1 MPASSLFQRLRSWIA
16 AIGGGGSTLTY
27 GLVFVV
33 GLLIGLVVLG
43 WVVFPVRWTQALPS
57 DLRTDYRDDYLRLV
71 ADSYALTGDLD
82 AAVERLRFWK
92 PADMVTLL
100 GQLSLEAE
108 AQEDTMAAL
117 RLRRLAEDAYAVR
130 AARVQPTVPPAPTPA
145 GASGAAG
152 TTLTLFLLLLAALV
166 VMAVLLVLSRAL
178 GVWPQRAVPG
188 PTPAAVVG
196 EAEAAEDEEPFW
208 EEVDTDR
215 VAAGEEEP
223 EATEGLAAEETGE
236 EEEGEAPLPSMLPAP
251 GTVPATVVVPPV
263 PSPLKV
269 QTLRFNGDP
278 TYNETRAITDNQVY
292 LGEYGMGVGQTNPQY
307 PDRVYSL
314 EVWLFDKGDINTVTA
329 VLLHPD
335 VYADE
340 ELRQQAAGQHEAVPL
355 QPGAPIHLRT
365 KRLRLDG
372 HIRRV
377 EFGPAGPEGM
387 PIRLAEVELSGGIL

>member
-1 MPASSLFQRLRSWIA
+1 MQASSVFERLRSWTA
-16 AIGGGGSTLTY
+16 ALGGLGPTLTY
-27 GLVFVV
+27 LLVFVV

-43 WVVFPVRWTQALPS
+43 WVVFPVRWTQALPA
-57 DLRTDYRDDYLRLV
+57 DLRTEYRDDYLRLV

-82 AAVERLRFWK
+82 AAVRRLQFWK

-117 RLRRLAEDAYAVR
+117 RLRRLAEDAYA
-130 AARVQPTVPPAPTPA
+130 ARTRHGQPGAPPTPTPEV
-145 GASGAAG
+145 ASEAVS

-178 GVWPQRAVPG
+178 GIWPQRAESG
-188 PTPAAVVG
+188 PVTAPAVG
-196 EAEAAEDEEPFW
+196 EPEAVEDEEALW
-208 EEVDTDR
+208 EEVDIGEVP
-215 VAAGEEEP
+215 VALAQEEETGEP
-223 EATEGLAAEETGE
+223 EEEVGE
-236 EEEGEAPLPSMLPAP
+236 EEEGEAPLPSRLPEP
-251 GTVPATVVVPPV
+251 GTAPATVAVPPV
-263 PSPLKV
+263 PSPV
-269 QTLRFNGDP
+269 TAHILRFDGDP
-278 TYNETRAITDNQVY
+278 TYNETRSITDNQVY

-335 VYADE
+335 VYADD

-355 QPGAPIHLRT
+355 QPGAPIRLRT

-372 HIRRV
+372 RIRRV

-387 PIRLAEVELSGGIL
+387 PIRLAEVELFGGIL